1 MAQCSYC
8 EAETELYDGG
18 TPICI
23 KCSEKRET
31 KRKTPSRAQDTHT
44 VLYEEV
50 LAATARVNAASEE
63 FSSTMGSI
71 PSGLPQP
78 DGTQRIRNA
87 SNALTTARKE
97 MMRAY
102 SRFND
107 FLNRGIVPED
117 LKRSG

>member
-1 MAQCSYC
+1 MARCAYC

-18 TPICI
+18 ISICLA
-23 KCSEKRET
+23 CSAKQAQ
-31 KRKTPSRAQDTHT
+31 AQDIHS
-44 VLYEEV
+44 VLYQEV
-50 LAATARVNAASEE
+50 LAATERVNSATEE

-71 PSGLPQP
+71 PSGLQHP
-78 DGTQRIRNA
+78 DGTQRIRNT
-87 SNALTTARKE
+87 SNNLKVARQE